1 MNDQAPIS
9 ILMLSDGRPGH
20 YRQSEA
26 IVMAIARCRTTI
38 VNRIELLPPAIR
50 PLRLA
55 KYAALWLSPVMVMRR
70 LYGINIENLS
80 RPDLII
86 SAGGQTLAANVAL
99 ANHFKVS
106 NMYSGT
112 PKHLGGKRFKL
123 VLSPYLSASNQPN
136 TAYAL
141 KPCALDPD
149 KLPPP
154 RPFVGHDSNF
164 KIALLV
170 GGPIASAKFEKPDWL
185 ALAQLMKDFSQAY
198 AARFVLV
205 TSRRTPIEA
214 YEAFEPLLTGQ
225 GIIDKF
231 IDHRRAGS
239 GSIAEAYAADAIW
252 ATVDSM
258 SMVSEGCAARR
269 PTIAL
274 APATTAPCNDDEAIA
289 SLASEH
295 RIALV
300 KIHKTNASQMAS
312 AMKDIVPMSENHLEK
327 LAQLVLTATGL

>member
-9 ILMLSDGRPGH
+9 LLILSDGRPGH

-26 IVMAIARCRTTI
+26 IVMAIARRRKTI
-38 VNRIELLPPAIR
+38 VNRIELPPPAIT

-55 KYAALWLSPVMVMRR
+55 KYAALWLPPSFVMRR
-70 LYGINIENLS
+70 LYGVNIEVLS
-80 RPDLII
+80 RPNLII

-99 ANHFKVS
+99 ARHFNVP

-123 VLSPYLSASNQPN
+123 VLSPYLSAASQPN

-149 KLPPP
+149 NLPVPKL
-154 RPFVGHDSNF
+154 FAGHDFNF
-164 KIALLV
+164 RIALLI

-185 ALAQLMKDFSQAY
+185 ALAQLMKEFSRVY
-198 AARFVLV
+198 AVRFVLV

-214 YEAFEPLLTGQ
+214 YEAFDPLLTEQ
-225 GIIDKF
+225 GIVDKF

-252 ATVDSM
+252 ATLDSM

-274 APATTAPCNDDEAIA
+274 APAKTAPCNDDEAIS
-289 SLASEH
+289 SLASER

-300 KIHKTNASQMAS
+300 KIHQTDAAHMAT
-312 AMKDIVPMSENHLEK
+312 AMKSTEPMKQNHLDE
-327 LAQLVLTATGL
+327 LAHLVLTATRL